1 MGLFNRFKKIKEEN
15 NSISEVSNMEVELD
29 KLYYKLVNKIV
40 SIIPTEWDEFYYLG
54 EVEENKKSYSSVF
67 YYKDSGPMSRFST
80 S

>member
-15 NSISEVSNMEVELD
+15 NSISKVSNMEEELD

-54 EVEENKKSYSSVF
+54 EVEENKKVILLYF
-67 YYKDSGPMSRFST
+67 TTRIPK
-80 S
+80 